1 VITLIH
7 PSIDPVIFSFGQLS
21 IRWYGLSYVVGL
33 LLGII
38 YIKWINKKLVDP
50 IPYKIIDDFFVWG
63 ALGVIIGGRVGYVLI
78 YQFTS
83 FINEPLI
90 IFYIWMGGMSFHGG
104 LIGISIA
111 CIIYCIIKK
120 INFLILGD
128 MISTSAPIGLF
139 FGRIANFINSELY
152 GRVTYFNFAMIF
164 PNIDNERRHP
174 SQLYEAFFEG
184 IIIFIIMFLITKKYL
199 RKNVIGIST
208 SIFLI
213 LYGFF
218 RFFLEYLREPD
229 PHIGFLF
236 NHFTMGQ
243 ILSIPM
249 ILLGF
254 YILKITK

>member
-1 VITLIH
+1 MH
-7 PSIDPVIFSFGQLS
+7 EA
-21 IRWYGLSYVVGL
+21 
-33 LLGII
+33 I
-38 YIKWINKKLVDP
+38 YIENSWSLN
-50 IPYKIIDDFFVWG
+50 
-63 ALGVIIGGRVGYVLI
+63 
-78 YQFTS
+78 S
-83 FINEPLI
+83 NE
-90 IFYIWMGGMSFHGG
+90 
-104 LIGISIA
+104 
-111 CIIYCIIKK
+111 
-120 INFLILGD
+120 
-128 MISTSAPIGLF
+128 T
-139 FGRIANFINSELY
+139 
-152 GRVTYFNFAMIF
+152 FNFAMIF